1 MRETVC
7 DYGFCDCRFSLI
19 LLGVNFQILL
29 SSSFSI
35 YTIQGFVMMGKALFK
50 QLKRDFVI
58 SGFAPPFLKCLQMY
72 LDLLRSLL
80 SHLNPGVNRN
90 D

>member
-29 SSSFSI
+29 FSLRLLVFTP
-35 YTIQGFVMMGKALFK
+35 Y
-50 QLKRDFVI
+50 RD
-58 SGFAPPFLKCLQMY
+58 L
-72 LDLLRSLL
+72 
-80 SHLNPGVNRN
+80 
-90 D
+90 